1 MPRGLEN
8 LGNTCYINAVVQALA
23 STSSIVELV
32 RECEPLFAKQ
42 AEDFDSARAAFAHA
56 FRELVQALAAGGEP
70 LRPRKLIGLLHEVRP
85 EFERGAQQDA
95 HELLR
100 TVLDAL
106 HEQLKRPL
114 GAPEL
119 ESARARRARA
129 WKAATGVEWK
139 DEAAT
144 ELEAARKKWRERID
158 QGLYPPEPTAPKPPC
173 TSAVEQ
179 LFEGQLLSSCR
190 CLACG
195 HESHVIEN
203 TLDLSL
209 PLVPKRRGSSSQA
222 GSSDGANGGADAPPP
237 QKKPSLYSRIS
248 SNFSRPL
255 FFARATPASLDDCT
269 AEFFA
274 AEELCGDEM
283 YYCEKCKSRQNGRK
297 TLKLLEAP
305 PLLTV
310 HIKRFRFGGMAK
322 KASDHVAFPLDGL
335 DVSAYCAEGVDGPAE
350 YDLEA
355 VVCHHGSSL
364 HGGHYTA
371 FVRADGAGG
380 RAPWY
385 LLDDAGVHPSSADE
399 VQKAEAYV
407 LFYRRRRTAAHVER
421 VARLERGLKLAEPR
435 ADPRGE
441 ELLFGRGVVGVDR
454 DALMREAPHD
464 AHVEPMEVVAP
475 AAAAGPSRA
484 ADLHGGALLLTRPWL
499 LRFRHSAE
507 PPPLSH
513 ADVVC
518 AHGGVDLWRGRWRS
532 LEAARACCVPVG
544 EDDWRRICDE
554 AARATAAAG
563 GAPPRLTEL
572 RACATCEREH
582 SGEQAKIAAEKADVQ
597 RYDST
602 HLRGDDD
609 VWCLV
614 EAQWLEEWREYCID
628 GTRRAPPGPVTNWKL
643 LAPGQGQPKRGLEKA
658 RRRPPAR
665 PRRGTPV
672 SLPPARAGAR
682 LPCGE
687 RRRVARLRRQPRRR
701 PAAPPPRDQHLRAAG
716 ARRRGGAR
724 VLT

>member
-1 MPRGLEN
+1 MLWANSPLSPLAMPRGLEN

-42 AEDFDSARAAFAHA
+42 AEDFDSTRAAFAHA
-56 FRELVQALAAGGEP
+56 FRELVQALAAGGDP

-106 HEQLKRPL
+106 HEELKRPL
-114 GAPEL
+114 SAPEL
-119 ESARARRARA
+119 DCARARRARA
-129 WKAATGVEWK
+129 WKAATGAEWK

-283 YYCEKCKSRQNGRK
+283 YYCEKCKQRQNGRK

-335 DVSAYCAEGVDGPAE
+335 DVSAYCADGVDGPAE

-454 DALMREAPHD
+454 DALMREAPHE
-464 AHVEPMEVVAP
+464 AHAEPMEVVAP
-475 AAAAGPSRA
+475 AAAAGLSRA
-484 ADLHGGALLLTRPWL
+484 VDLHGGALLLTRPWL

-582 SGEQAKIAAEKADVQ
+582 SGEQQKIAAEKADVQ

-643 LAPGQGQPKRGLEKA
+643 LAPLRAEPKRGLEKA

-665 PRRGTPV
+665 PRRGTP
-672 SLPPARAGAR
+672 
-682 LPCGE
+682 
-687 RRRVARLRRQPRRR
+687 
-701 PAAPPPRDQHLRAAG
+701 
-716 ARRRGGAR
+716 
-724 VLT
+724 T